1 MKVGPQVAQ
10 AKHIGSADFKLHS
23 LKENLAG
30 TLSFVENMKTTSRL
44 WRGTYALTEEASME
58 RSGWSL
64 ITVIRQTLMSCLSSA
79 KLNLESMT
87 TVYNL
92 IDNTAQQIKVA

>member
-10 AKHIGSADFKLHS
+10 TKHIGSANFELPS

-44 WRGTYALTEEASME
+44 WRGMYALTEEASME

-87 TVYNL
+87 TVNNL
-92 IDNTAQQIKVA
+92 IDNTV

>member
-10 AKHIGSADFKLHS
+10 AKHIGSGDFELHS

-44 WRGTYALTEEASME
+44 WRGTYALTEDAS
-58 RSGWSL
+58 
-64 ITVIRQTLMSCLSSA
+64 
-79 KLNLESMT
+79 LNLISFVTEFRNHHLQRKAMSNQCDKET
-87 TVYNL
+87 HYQRFRRGL
-92 IDNTAQQIKVA
+92 HFIFHFA